1 MEKSFSLP
9 IEMLYK
15 ITKQQEQQLSMY
27 TVKTRIKEP
36 PFFGV
41 RLAKVLKLWS
51 LNKALCQNCRQGEG

>member
-15 ITKQQEQQLSMY
+15 ITKQQEQELSMY

-41 RLAKVLKLWS
+41 RLAKVLKLSS
-51 LNKALCQNCRQGEG
+51 LNKTLCQNCRQGEG

>member
-15 ITKQQEQQLSMY
+15 ITKQQEQELSMY

-51 LNKALCQNCRQGEG
+51 LNKTLCQNCRQGEG